1 MLVSDFSR
9 ARATWESQKEALNDD
24 LRTPSLWNITL
35 SLKLSVLLC
44 QNGVLLKKG
53 EKNKK
58 RGGLAGEGRRNELVL
73 VTYPRAKAK
82 LDPKV
87 ASRYDM
93 EDMNSD
99 RQIQRPERCYT
110 VGQLSGGVCDV

>member
-1 MLVSDFSR
+1 MKYNSLVETKRIVMSER
-9 ARATWESQKEALNDD
+9 
-24 LRTPSLWNITL
+24 
-35 SLKLSVLLC
+35 
-44 QNGVLLKKG
+44 GVTQKG